1 MIMGGGAG
9 HGGGMMFFG
18 RGGDQPGKRP
28 SLSMYRRLL
37 RFVAPYKS
45 NLGFA
50 ALLLVVSTALGLVWP
65 QVVQR
70 VLDVGLHD
78 PAFLDLL
85 VIGLVIVLLVRAGID
100 GVRQYVMTYTGE
112 RVIFDL
118 RMSIV
123 RHMQSL
129 SLSFFNVRKT
139 GELMSHITSD
149 ATLVHGVI
157 TQTILQVLG
166 QVMTL
171 VGGVTVIFLMNWK
184 LALLT
189 LIVAPP
195 IAILGQRM
203 GRRIRDISREA
214 QDAQGEAVG
223 VLQEAIA
230 EVRVVQAFTREEY
243 EAARFHEKLLFTF
256 KKTIE
261 RARISATMFPI
272 IGFLGFMSVI
282 VVLWYGGHEVAR
294 GEMTPGMLVAFLLYI
309 NMVAGPVGQL
319 AGQWTRLHQP

>member
-37 RFVAPYKS
+37 KFVAPYKW
-45 NLGFA
+45 NLVFA
-50 ALLLVVSTALGLVWP
+50 AVLLVISTALGLVWP

-78 PAFLDLL
+78 PSFLDFL
-85 VIGLVIVLLVRAGID
+85 VVGLVIVLLVRAVID

-149 ATLVHGVI
+149 ATL
-157 TQTILQVLG
+157 
-166 QVMTL
+166 
-171 VGGVTVIFLMNWK
+171 NN
-184 LALLT
+184 
-189 LIVAPP
+189 
-195 IAILGQRM
+195 
-203 GRRIRDISREA
+203 
-214 QDAQGEAVG
+214 
-223 VLQEAIA
+223 
-230 EVRVVQAFTREEY
+230 VRYSGFCS
-243 EAARFHEKLLFTF
+243 LLF
-256 KKTIE
+256 
-261 RARISATMFPI
+261 RWHWLNALPAAT
-272 IGFLGFMSVI
+272 SI
-282 VVLWYGGHEVAR
+282 VLCGPSSRSDAKSTAYETDIVE
-294 GEMTPGMLVAFLLYI
+294 PLV
-309 NMVAGPVGQL
+309 VSG
-319 AGQWTRLHQP
+319 R